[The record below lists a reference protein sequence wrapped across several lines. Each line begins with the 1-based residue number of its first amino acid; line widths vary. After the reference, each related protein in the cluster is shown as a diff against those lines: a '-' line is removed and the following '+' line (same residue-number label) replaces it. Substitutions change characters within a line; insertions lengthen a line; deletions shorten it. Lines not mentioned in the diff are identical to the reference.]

1 MSVRGGQAPTFN
13 HLSEIHP
20 LPEMS
25 RRRWRLLV
33 IASIGVF
40 LSALDSTILAVALPA
55 VSADLQLTYS
65 EALWVQASYLVVVT
79 VLLIPVGRWSE
90 RVGPYAV
97 NWWGNLVFGLFSL
110 AAAFAPNGLLLIGTR
125 VFQGVGAALVMT
137 TGAAIVTAVF
147 PAAQRGRALGL
158 NMLGSTM
165 GQMVGPPLGGI
176 VVTHLGWPWIFLLKV
191 PIVALTLIAGWDLLG
206 AERRDR
212 LAAAARAAVGASRD
226 DAAADS
232 RLDVR
237 GAALL
242 GAVLTALFVPLIFS
256 PLWGWGSARTLAPL
270 VLAIVLAA
278 AFVYVESRT
287 DDPILDLGLF
297 RRSRVFTAATAG
309 SILYMAAAYG
319 VTIFTA
325 VFLQV
330 VQGESAQ
337 TAGFLLLIQ
346 PVIMTIITPFAGR
359 LSDRVGS
366 QGLSA
371 IGMVVTAAGTAQLAL
386 FSASTPM
393 WRVAL
398 ALATLGLGI
407 SIFSAPNFSAIMG
420 SVRRSELGVASGMFA
435 ASRFCGMGISVAVLG
450 AIAASQLGPE
460 GGRVILLGT
469 EAGIENAEAFTA
481 GYRQAMLVG
490 TALALVGALVALV
503 RERKPEAAGSDMR
516 Q

>member
-1 MSVRGGQAPTFN
+1 
-13 HLSEIHP
+13 
-20 LPEMS
+20 
-25 RRRWRLLV
+25 
-33 IASIGVF
+33 
-40 LSALDSTILAVALPA
+40 
-55 VSADLQLTYS
+55 
-65 EALWVQASYLVVVT
+65 
-79 VLLIPVGRWSE
+79 
-90 RVGPYAV
+90 
-97 NWWGNLVFGLFSL
+97 
-110 AAAFAPNGLLLIGTR
+110 
-125 VFQGVGAALVMT
+125 
-137 TGAAIVTAVF
+137 
-147 PAAQRGRALGL
+147 
-158 NMLGSTM
+158 
-165 GQMVGPPLGGI
+165 
-176 VVTHLGWPWIFLLKV
+176 
-191 PIVALTLIAGWDLLG
+191 
-206 AERRDR
+206 
-212 LAAAARAAVGASRD
+212 
-226 DAAADS
+226 
-232 RLDVR
+232 
-237 GAALL
+237 
-242 GAVLTALFVPLIFS
+242 
-256 PLWGWGSARTLAPL
+256 
-270 VLAIVLAA
+270 
-278 AFVYVESRT
+278 
-287 DDPILDLGLF
+287 
-297 RRSRVFTAATAG
+297 
-309 SILYMAAAYG
+309 
-319 VTIFTA
+319 
-325 VFLQV
+325 
-330 VQGESAQ
+330 
-337 TAGFLLLIQ
+337 
-346 PVIMTIITPFAGR
+346 MTIITPFAGR

>member
-1 MSVRGGQAPTFN
+1 MDKAPD
-13 HLSEIHP
+13 HLPEFHP
-20 LPEMS
+20 LPELS

-65 EALWVQASYLVVVT
+65 EALWVQASYLVMVT

-90 RVGPYAV
+90 KVGPYAV
-97 NWWGNLVFGLFSL
+97 NWWGNLAFGLFSL

-137 TGAAIVTAVF
+137 TSAAIVTAVF

-176 VVTHLGWPWIFLLKV
+176 VVTHLGWPWIFLIKV

-226 DAAADS
+226 DAAAGS
-232 RLDVR
+232 HLDVR

-256 PLWGWGSARTLAPL
+256 PLWGWSSARTLAPL
-270 VLAIVLAA
+270 ALAIILAV

-297 RRSRVFTAATAG
+297 RRSRVFTAATLG
-309 SILYMAAAYG
+309 SILYMAATYG

-330 VQGESAQ
+330 VQSMSAQ
-337 TAGFLLLIQ
+337 TTGFLLLIQ
-346 PVIMTIITPFAGR
+346 PGIMTIITPFAGR

-371 IGMVVTAAGTAQLAL
+371 IGMVVTAAGTVQLAL

-393 WRVAL
+393 WQVAL
-398 ALATLGLGI
+398 ALAILGLGI
-407 SIFSAPNFSAIMG
+407 SIFSAPNFSAVMG
-420 SVRRSELGVASGMFA
+420 SVGRSELGVASGMFA
-435 ASRFCGMGISVAVLG
+435 ASRFCGMGISIAVLG

-481 GYRQAMLVG
+481 GYQQAMFVG

-503 RERKPEAAGSDMR
+503 RERKPGAADGDPG